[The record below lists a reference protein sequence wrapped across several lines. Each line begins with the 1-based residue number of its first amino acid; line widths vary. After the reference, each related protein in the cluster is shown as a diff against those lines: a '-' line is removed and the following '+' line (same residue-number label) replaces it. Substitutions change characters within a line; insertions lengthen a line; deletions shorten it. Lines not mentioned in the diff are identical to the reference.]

1 MERIINFITITSKR
15 CICAVGSYLPMF
27 SHWQGKLTILATA
40 QFLNRSRIRG
50 LVIQGEE
57 EIRWT
62 QRTQSIEE
70 AYV

>member
-1 MERIINFITITSKR
+1 
-15 CICAVGSYLPMF
+15 MF
-27 SHWQGKLTILATA
+27 SHWQGELTILATA
-40 QFLNRSRIRG
+40 QFLNRSRIQR

-70 AYV
+70 AYA

>member
-1 MERIINFITITSKR
+1 
-15 CICAVGSYLPMF
+15 MF
-27 SHWQGKLTILATA
+27 SHRQGELTILATA
-40 QFLNRSRIRG
+40 QFLNRSRIRR

-70 AYV
+70 AYA